1 MPTAETLSVSGL
13 SPVVSMSKTITE
25 AMALTWVGLGRE
37 FRQLIVGLEGWKW
50 QGFGFVIPTQGS
62 QSRQSSGWSLF
73 LTPLLLTSF
82 LRLKVGWELTQSRT
96 DSVSGSSELSG
107 GRFGNLSG
115 LRHN

>member
-13 SPVVSMSKTITE
+13 SPVVSMSKTMTE
-25 AMALTWVGLGRE
+25 AMALTWVGLGWE

-73 LTPLLLTSF
+73 SF
-82 LRLKVGWELTQSRT
+82 NAVAT
-96 DSVSGSSELSG
+96 DFISQA
-107 GRFGNLSG
+107 
-115 LRHN
+115 